1 MCLYR
6 KIQSFFAK
14 VNLLTV
20 IFLSSF
26 AVLISS
32 LRFMLVNFL
41 DNQVFEMSNYIL
53 FLADFGVVLLLL
65 IIKFEVVFVYVYH
78 DFVGWLL
85 LVFWYTDAIED
96 SVFEYVLGSR
106 SKIRIKVQHFRENI
120 HKLWVRL
127 IEEFFK
133 G

>member
-6 KIQSFFAK
+6 KIQSFLAK

-78 DFVGWLL
+78 DFVG
-85 LVFWYTDAIED
+85 
-96 SVFEYVLGSR
+96 
-106 SKIRIKVQHFRENI
+106 
-120 HKLWVRL
+120 
-127 IEEFFK
+127 
-133 G
+133 